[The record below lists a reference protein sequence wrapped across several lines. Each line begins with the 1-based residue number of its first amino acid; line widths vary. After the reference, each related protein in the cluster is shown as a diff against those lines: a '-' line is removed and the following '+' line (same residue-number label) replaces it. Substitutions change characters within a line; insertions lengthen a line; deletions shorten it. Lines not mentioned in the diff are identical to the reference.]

1 LRIYIKK
8 IINIKN
14 MLRENNKWPEKE
26 AEEEAEILKDMVQD
40 MVDAGEVGS
49 YEEADRIR
57 NQERL
62 DKEEEKKENPELKS
76 LLLQAEDAI
85 ADAMN
90 I

>member
-1 LRIYIKK
+1 
-8 IINIKN
+8 